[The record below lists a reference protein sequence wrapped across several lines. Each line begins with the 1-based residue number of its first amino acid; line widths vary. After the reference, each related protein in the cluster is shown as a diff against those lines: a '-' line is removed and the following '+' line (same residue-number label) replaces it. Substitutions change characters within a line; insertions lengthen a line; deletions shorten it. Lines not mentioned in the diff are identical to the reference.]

1 MTDHSPLKRL
11 FLLFGL
17 AFAAAL
23 TGCAPK
29 VEFIPEPLPAAII
42 AEPEQ
47 ELSPSAQAVLAYLE
61 AQDLARMDDQ
71 EGTREALALAL
82 ALDPSP
88 FLAMELANTYWR
100 QGQNAEARSV
110 LRRFMES
117 FPENQTLPSALVN
130 TYLADDMVE
139 EAIETMDE
147 YLQHYPRDWAMR
159 RNMAALLLQYARFSQ
174 AADVLQVIPDSARS
188 AEILLLLA
196 RSNSGLGLVR
206 QTEEFLKKAL
216 DQEPNFLEAMAELAF
231 LYESEGDLVQ
241 AEEAYRNILDLR
253 PDAEEIL
260 LRMIQVNIKL
270 NQPDKALSF
279 ALGQED
285 QEGFILEAA
294 MLFIR
299 ENLFQ
304 EAGAVLDTLSDEDGL
319 PEADF
324 YRALIAYDG
333 DSDPEQALF
342 YLGRIPEDHPH
353 YTRALSFQGYLLLQ
367 LDRPEDARQLAQ
379 EGRNHFPNMSDFL
392 LLEAEILLNVDET
405 AQASDLLETARQK
418 WPGDTD
424 VLYRLGFLQEQM
436 GRREEALRSMEEIIA
451 QDPDHAEALNFIGYT
466 LAEEKRDLE
475 RALVLVERSLQLKP
489 GSGHIIDSLAWVHF
503 KLGNL
508 DLAWRHIQ
516 SAVEIMADD
525 PTIWEHYG
533 DIAAALGKTD
543 KARKGYRNALSHQ
556 PEDPDAVRQKLNAL

>member
-17 AFAAAL
+17 ALSMAA
-23 TGCAPK
+23 CAPK
-29 VEFIPEPLPAAII
+29 VAFTPEPFPATTI
-42 AEPEQ
+42 AEPEH
-47 ELSPSAQAVLAYLE
+47 ELTPSAQAVLAYLE
-61 AQDLARMDDQ
+61 AQDLARTDDQ
-71 EGTREALALAL
+71 QSAREALALAL

-88 FLAMELANTYWR
+88 FLAIELANSYWR
-100 QGQNAEARSV
+100 EGRNAEARTV
-110 LRRFMES
+110 LRRSMES

-139 EAIETMDE
+139 EAIATMDE
-147 YLQHYPRDWAMR
+147 YLQRHPQDWAMR
-159 RNMAALLLQYARFSQ
+159 RSMAALLLQYSRFSQ
-174 AADVLQVIPDSARS
+174 AADVLQIIPESERTS
-188 AEILLLLA
+188 EVLLLLA

-216 DQEPNFLEAMAELAF
+216 EQDPNFLEAMAELAF

-241 AEEAYRNILDLR
+241 AEETYRRILDLR
-253 PDAEEIL
+253 PDADEIL

-279 ALGQED
+279 ALGQEGR
-285 QEGFILEAA
+285 ESFILEVAL
-294 MLFIR
+294 LFIR

-304 EAGAVLDTLSDEDGL
+304 EAGAVLDALPDEDGL

-324 YRALIAYDG
+324 YRALVAYDG
-333 DSDPEQALF
+333 DNDTEQAMF
-342 YLGRIPEDHPH
+342 YLGRIPVDHPH
-353 YTRALSFQGYLLLQ
+353 YARALSFQGYLLLK
-367 LDRPEDARQLAQ
+367 LDRHEDARQLAR
-379 EGRNHFPNMSDFL
+379 EGQNLFPNMSEFL
-392 LLEAEILLNVDET
+392 LLEAEILLGEDEIS
-405 AQASDLLETARQK
+405 QASSLLEIARQK

-436 GRREEALRSMEEIIA
+436 DRREEALRTMEEIIVL
-451 QDPDHAEALNFIGYT
+451 DPDHAEALNFIGYT
-466 LAEEKRDLE
+466 LSQEERDLE
-475 RALVLVERSLQLKP
+475 RALVLIERSLQLKP

-525 PTIWEHYG
+525 PIIWEHYG
-533 DIAAALGKTD
+533 DIAMALGKT
-543 KARKGYRNALSHQ
+543 AEAHKGYRNALRHQ
-556 PEDPDAVRQKLNAL
+556 PQDPDTIQQKLNAL